1 MLEAAVALITLGI
14 WACGVWS
21 IPKCLASISGNQS
34 GRRNVVD
41 HSRIIVLEEATAV
54 YSESYPMAEK
64 AVQLVN
70 SDDHSVCNS
79 CEETGMDIPEAELI
93 HDSNKV
99 YTNYSRI
106 YEL

>member
-1 MLEAAVALITLGI
+1 MLEAAVALVTLGI

-34 GRRNVVD
+34 GPRNVAE
-41 HSRIIVLEEATAV
+41 HSGIIVLEETTAV

-64 AVQLVN
+64 AVKMD
-70 SDDHSVCNS
+70 SDDDSILRS
-79 CEETGMDIPEAELI
+79 TEDTELIPEAELI
-93 HDSNKV
+93 DDSTKV